1 MYTIFRRV
9 VDRNVATEAVY
20 WELVYKELLPKVFHF
35 FCYQVGDTDIAE
47 DLTATTFERAWRGRT
62 RFNNQLGAFSSWLF
76 GIARNVAVD
85 YIRSNHSTVPIENL
99 APQSVQESLES
110 GIERKSDFEKL
121 YVLLERLDER
131 ERTLISLKY
140 GAGFTNREISKLTGL
155 SESNVGTILH
165 RVVSRLRHQWE
176 KES

>member
-1 MYTIFRRV
+1 MNTIFQTVGLRR
-9 VDRNVATEAVY
+9 AAAEAVD

-35 FCYQVGDTDIAE
+35 FCYQVGDADVAE
-47 DLTATTFERAWRGRT
+47 DLTATTFERAWSGRK
-62 RFNNQLGAFSSWLF
+62 RFRHQLGAFSSWLF

-140 GAGFTNREISKLTGL
+140 GAGFTNREISKLTEL

-165 RVVSRLRHQWE
+165 RVVSRLREQW
-176 KES
+176 KEEP